1 MKIVH
6 RPTLAGRKRSFG
18 RRAAL
23 QTAARPAK
31 QARIFK
37 KAPNAVASSTNRL
50 LFLVTEDWFMQ
61 SHFRH
66 LIGHARASGFEP
78 VVVCRVGGAPA
89 LGRDASAREQL
100 ERAGARIVPFDF
112 GRGIGNPLRLMSQL
126 AHLHRLFLSE
136 QPRVVHAIALKP
148 ILLASLT
155 VPVQTGLV
163 LALTGFGFLA
173 TTRAM
178 TMRGVAMALRRLVRA
193 RLRKG
198 AVLVVENGSDA
209 VALSLD
215 ESQLANNVVQVPGAG
230 VELEALPV
238 TEPPAE
244 PPVKVGTIARLVRS
258 KGIDV
263 AVDAVAKLRAQGLN
277 VELHIGGTPD
287 PDNPA
292 AVSADEIARWRNT
305 AGITLHGWV
314 GNVASFWAGMH
325 MACFP
330 SRGGEGLPRS
340 LLEAAA
346 CGRAL
351 VASDVPG
358 CRDCVTTTGGG
369 LLVPPDDVAALAE
382 ALATLVKDRPARERF
397 AVKARAGI
405 ARDYTT
411 QRVADRMAEAWARAS
426 QG

>member
-1 MKIVH
+1 M
-6 RPTLAGRKRSFG
+6 
-18 RRAAL
+18 
-23 QTAARPAK
+23 
-31 QARIFK
+31 
-37 KAPNAVASSTNRL
+37 APPTNRL

-66 LIGHARASGFEP
+66 LIGHARANGFEP

-89 LGRDASAREQL
+89 LGRAENARAEL

-126 AHLHRLFLSE
+126 SHLHRLIASE
-136 QPRVVHAIALKP
+136 RPRVVHAIALKP

-173 TTRAM
+173 TTRTL
-178 TMRGVAMALRRLVRA
+178 TMRGVATALRRLVRA

-209 VALSLD
+209 AALGLDDTQVAT
-215 ESQLANNVVQVPGAG
+215 NVVQVPGAG

-244 PPVKVGTIARLVRS
+244 PPVKIGTIARLVRS

-263 AVDAVAKLRAQGLN
+263 AVDAVTKLRAQGFDA
-277 VELHIGGTPD
+277 ELHIGGTPD

-292 AVSADEIARWRNT
+292 AVGADEIARWRET
-305 AGITLHGWV
+305 PGVTLHGWV
-314 GNVASFWAGMH
+314 GDVASFWAGMH
-325 MACFP
+325 LACFP

-346 CGRAL
+346 SRRAL

-369 LLVPPDDVAALAE
+369 LLVPPDDFAALAE
-382 ALATLVKDRPARERF
+382 ALAMLAKDRASRESF
-397 AVKARAGI
+397 ATAARAGI

-411 QRVADRMAEAWARAS
+411 QRVAERMADAWARAA
-426 QG
+426 GN

>member
-1 MKIVH
+1 M
-6 RPTLAGRKRSFG
+6 
-18 RRAAL
+18 
-23 QTAARPAK
+23 
-31 QARIFK
+31 
-37 KAPNAVASSTNRL
+37 ASPTNRL

-66 LIGHARASGFEP
+66 LIGHARANGFEP

-89 LGRDASAREQL
+89 LGRNENARDEL

-126 AHLHRLFLSE
+126 SHLHRLIVSE
-136 QPRVVHAIALKP
+136 RPRVVHAIALKP

-173 TTRAM
+173 TTRTL
-178 TMRGVAMALRRLVRA
+178 TMRGVATALRRLVRA

-209 VALSLD
+209 VALGLD
-215 ESQLANNVVQVPGAG
+215 DTQLATNVVQVPGAG

-244 PPVKVGTIARLVRS
+244 PPVKIGTIARLVRS

-263 AVDAVAKLRAQGLN
+263 AVNAVTKLRAQGFSA
-277 VELHIGGTPD
+277 ELHIGGTPD

-292 AVSADEIARWRNT
+292 AVSADEIARWRET
-305 AGITLHGWV
+305 PGVMLHGWV
-314 GNVASFWAGMH
+314 GDVASFWAGMH
-325 MACFP
+325 LACFP

-346 CGRAL
+346 SGRAL

-369 LLVPPDDVAALAE
+369 LLVPPDNVAALAE
-382 ALATLVKDRPARERF
+382 ALATLAKDRASRESF
-397 AVKARAGI
+397 ATEARAGI

-411 QRVADRMAEAWARAS
+411 QRVAERMADAWTRAA
-426 QG
+426 GN